1 MTLIEEDSQGEVPQ
15 HVAIIMDG
23 NGRWARNR
31 GKPRLFG
38 HHKGVENVRRVVDTA
53 KEAGVPYLTLYAF
66 SVENQ
71 NRPPDEVTGLMRLL
85 REFLK
90 KEIRNMVRDGVRLRV
105 IGDVSGLPD
114 YARSIVQEAIEKT
127 KENDDWN
134 LTLAL
139 NYGSRQ
145 ETLHAVRTYA
155 EKVASGETSPE
166 KLDWDTFSSHLYTV
180 DLPDPDLIIRTSGE
194 HRLSNFLLLQA
205 AYAEIYVTPEPW
217 PEFGP
222 EKFHLALQNYA
233 SRERRYGKTG
243 EQVRHQSSPLETTV
257 SV

>member
-1 MTLIEEDSQGEVPQ
+1 MPPIEEDSRGKVPR

-23 NGRWARNR
+23 NGRWARDQ

-38 HHKGVENVRRVVDTA
+38 HHKGVENVRRVVDAA

-90 KEIRNMVRDGVRLRV
+90 KEMRDMVKDGVRLRT
-105 IGDVSGLPD
+105 IGDVSGLPE
-114 YARSIVQEAIEKT
+114 YAQNIVKEAVEKT
-127 KENDDWN
+127 KNNDAWN

-145 ETLHAVRTYA
+145 ETLHAVRAYA
-155 EKVASGETSPE
+155 EKVASGKASAEE
-166 KLDWDTFSSHLYTV
+166 LDWDTFSSHLYTV

-217 PEFGP
+217 PEFTAD
-222 EKFHLALQNYA
+222 KFHLALQDYA
-233 SRERRYGKTG
+233 GRERRYGKTG
-243 EQVRHQSSPLETTV
+243 DQIRLKPTISETPV

>member
-38 HHKGVENVRRVVDTA
+38 HHKGVENVRRVVDAA

-71 NRPPDEVTGLMRLL
+71 NRPLDEVTGLMRLL

-114 YARSIVQEAIEKT
+114 YARSIVHEAIEKT

-145 ETLHAVRTYA
+145 ETLHAIRTYA

-243 EQVRHQSSPLETTV
+243 EQVRHQSSPLETPV